1 MLSQTIVST
10 ISKSKALLTEIEL
23 EDLRKLMQ
31 SPKNNNLQAKN
42 YLSTINLK
50 EREDDFFWQQHEK
63 EQNIPHESEFK
74 MIKNIE
80 F

>member
-1 MLSQTIVST
+1 MLNQTIVST
-10 ISKSKALLTEIEL
+10 ISKNKPLLTELEL

-31 SPKNNNLQAKN
+31 SPKNNNLQARN
-42 YLSTINLK
+42 YLSTINFK
-50 EREDDFFWQQHEK
+50 EREDSFFWQEHQK

-74 MIKNIE
+74 MIKNIK